1 MKVKIT
7 DSELE
12 KYLKESLMEFEGKPL
27 VNESLTATDKSD
39 VKSMIKKEI
48 KDFLEI
54 NRSSQFETRVKNIV
68 KDTFKDTIKSD
79 RDLENKMVEVSRNV
93 LVQLY
98 KQLWTR
104 RAFWANDLKNAA
116 N

>member
-7 DSELE
+7 ESQLDQYMKECLVEMDE
-12 KYLKESLMEFEGKPL
+12 KSNI
-27 VNESLTATDKSD
+27 NEALTPSDKSD
-39 VKSMIKKEI
+39 IKVMIKKEI
-48 KDFLEI
+48 KDFLDI
-54 NRSSQFETRVKNIV
+54 TRWSQFETKVKDIV
-68 KDTFKDTIKSD
+68 KDSLKTNKDF
-79 RDLENKMVEVSRNV
+79 ENKVVEITRNV

-104 RAFWANDLKNAA
+104 RSFWANDLRNSP

>member
-7 DSELE
+7 ESQLDQ
-12 KYLKESLMEFEGKPL
+12 YLKECL
-27 VNESLTATDKSD
+27 VEMDEKSNINEALSPSDKSD
-39 VKSMIKKEI
+39 IKVMIKKEI
-48 KDFLEI
+48 KDFLDI
-54 NRSSQFETRVKNIV
+54 TRGSQFETKVKDIV
-68 KDTFKDTIKSD
+68 KDSLKTNKDF
-79 RDLENKMVEVSRNV
+79 ENKVVEITRNV

-104 RAFWANDLKNAA
+104 RSFWANDLRNSP

>member
-7 DSELE
+7 ESQLDQ
-12 KYLKESLMEFEGKPL
+12 YLKECL
-27 VNESLTATDKSD
+27 VEMDEKSNINEALSPSDKSD
-39 VKSMIKKEI
+39 IKVMIKKEI
-48 KDFLEI
+48 KDFLDI
-54 NRSSQFETRVKNIV
+54 TRGSQFETKV
-68 KDTFKDTIKSD
+68 KDVVKDSLKTNKD
-79 RDLENKMVEVSRNV
+79 FENKVVEITRNV

-104 RAFWANDLKNAA
+104 RSFWANDLRNSP

>member
-7 DSELE
+7 ESQLDQ
-12 KYLKESLMEFEGKPL
+12 YLKECL
-27 VNESLTATDKSD
+27 VEMDEKSNINEALTPSDKSD
-39 VKSMIKKEI
+39 IKVMIKKEI
-48 KDFLEI
+48 KDFLDI
-54 NRSSQFETRVKNIV
+54 TRGSQFETKVKDIV
-68 KDTFKDTIKSD
+68 KDSLKTNKDF
-79 RDLENKMVEVSRNV
+79 ENKVVEITRNV

-104 RAFWANDLKNAA
+104 RSFWANDLRNSP

>member
-7 DSELE
+7 DTQLEQYIKECLIESDTKSLVSEE
-12 KYLKESLMEFEGKPL
+12 
-27 VNESLTATDKSD
+27 LTATDKSD
-39 VKSMIKKEI
+39 IKSIVKKEI
-48 KDFLEI
+48 KDFLDI
-54 NRSSQFETRVKNIV
+54 SRGSQFETKVKSIV
-68 KDTFKDTIKSD
+68 KDSIKGD
-79 RDLENKMVEVSRNV
+79 KDLENKMVEISRNV

>member
-7 DSELE
+7 ESQLDR
-12 KYLKESLMEFEGKPL
+12 YLKECLIEMDEKSNI
-27 VNESLTATDKSD
+27 NEALSPSDKSD
-39 VKSMIKKEI
+39 IKVMIKKEI
-48 KDFLEI
+48 KDFLDI
-54 NRSSQFETRVKNIV
+54 TRGSQFETKVKDIV
-68 KDTFKDTIKSD
+68 KDSLKTNKDF
-79 RDLENKMVEVSRNV
+79 ENKVVEITRNV

-104 RAFWANDLKNAA
+104 RSFWANDLRNSP

>member
-7 DSELE
+7 ESQLDQYIKECLVEMDE
-12 KYLKESLMEFEGKPL
+12 KSNI
-27 VNESLTATDKSD
+27 NEALSPSDKSD
-39 VKSMIKKEI
+39 IKVMIKKEI
-48 KDFLEI
+48 KDFLDI
-54 NRSSQFETRVKNIV
+54 TRGSQFETKVKDIV
-68 KDTFKDTIKSD
+68 KDSLKTNKDF
-79 RDLENKMVEVSRNV
+79 ENKVVEITRNV

-104 RAFWANDLKNAA
+104 RSFWANDLRNSP

>member
-7 DSELE
+7 ESQLDQ
-12 KYLKESLMEFEGKPL
+12 YLKECLIEMDEKSNI
-27 VNESLTATDKSD
+27 NEALSPSDKSD
-39 VKSMIKKEI
+39 IKVMIKKEI
-48 KDFLEI
+48 KDFLDI
-54 NRSSQFETRVKNIV
+54 TRGSQFETKVKDIV
-68 KDTFKDTIKSD
+68 KDSLKTNKDF
-79 RDLENKMVEVSRNV
+79 ENKVVEITRNV

-104 RAFWANDLKNAA
+104 RSFWANDLRNSP

>member
-1 MKVKIT
+1 MKVKIK

-12 KYLKESLMEFEGKPL
+12 QYLKEGLIDL
-27 VNESLTATDKSD
+27 VNGNMVNEELTNTDKKD
-39 VKSMIKKEI
+39 IQSMVKKEI

-68 KDTFKDTIKSD
+68 KDTFKDVVKKD
-79 RDLENKMVEVSRNV
+79 KDLEDKVLEISRNV

-116 N
+116 S

>member
-7 DSELE
+7 DTELNT
-12 KYLKESLMEFEGKPL
+12 YLLECLVEMDNKESI
-27 VNESLTATDKSD
+27 NEALTTTDKSD
-39 VKSMIKKEI
+39 IKSMIKKEI

-54 NRSSQFETRVKNIV
+54 TRGSQFENKVKDIV
-68 KDTFKDTIKSD
+68 KDMLKGNKDFD
-79 RDLENKMVEVSRNV
+79 NKVVEITRNV

-104 RAFWANDLKNAA
+104 RGFWVNDLKNSP

>member
-7 DSELE
+7 ESQLE
-12 KYLKESLMEFEGKPL
+12 NYFKECLIEMDDKTI
-27 VNESLTATDKSD
+27 NESLTPTDKSD
-39 VKSMIKKEI
+39 IKVMIKKEI
-48 KDFLEI
+48 KDFLDI
-54 NRSSQFETRVKNIV
+54 TRGSQFETKVKDIV
-68 KDTFKDTIKSD
+68 KDMLKSNKE
-79 RDLENKMVEVSRNV
+79 LENKMVEITRNV

-104 RAFWANDLKNAA
+104 RSFWANDLRNSP

>member
-7 DSELE
+7 ESQLDQYIKECLVEMDE
-12 KYLKESLMEFEGKPL
+12 KSSI
-27 VNESLTATDKSD
+27 NEALSPSDKSD
-39 VKSMIKKEI
+39 IKVMIKKEI
-48 KDFLEI
+48 KDFLDI
-54 NRSSQFETRVKNIV
+54 TRGSQFETKVKDIV
-68 KDTFKDTIKSD
+68 KDNLKTNKDF
-79 RDLENKMVEVSRNV
+79 ENKVVEITRNV

-104 RAFWANDLKNAA
+104 RSFWANDLRNSP

>member
-12 KYLKESLMEFEGKPL
+12 QHLKECLIEIDTNSLI
-27 VNESLTATDKSD
+27 NEELTKTDKD
-39 VKSMIKKEI
+39 GIKSMVKKEI

-68 KDTFKDTIKSD
+68 KDTFKDTVKSD
-79 RDLENKMVEVSRNV
+79 KDLENKVVEISRNV

>member
-1 MKVKIT
+1 MKVKIK

-12 KYLKESLMEFEGKPL
+12 QYLKEGLMDLVGENM
-27 VNESLTATDKSD
+27 VNEELTNTDKKD
-39 VKSMIKKEI
+39 IQSMVKKEI

-68 KDTFKDTIKSD
+68 KDTFKDTVKSD
-79 RDLENKMVEVSRNV
+79 KDLENKVVEISRNV

-116 N
+116 S

>member
-7 DSELE
+7 ESQLDQ
-12 KYLKESLMEFEGKPL
+12 YLKECL
-27 VNESLTATDKSD
+27 VEMDTKTPINEALSPTDKSD
-39 VKSMIKKEI
+39 IKVLIKNEI
-48 KDFLEI
+48 KDFLSI
-54 NRSSQFETRVKNIV
+54 TRGSQFETKVKDIV
-68 KDTFKDTIKSD
+68 KDTVKSNKDF
-79 RDLENKMVEVSRNV
+79 ENKVVEITRNV

-104 RAFWANDLKNAA
+104 RSFWVNDLKNSA

>member
-7 DSELE
+7 
-12 KYLKESLMEFEGKPL
+12 ESQLDQYLMECL
-27 VNESLTATDKSD
+27 VEMDEKSNINEALSPSDKSD
-39 VKSMIKKEI
+39 IKVMIKKEI
-48 KDFLEI
+48 KDFLDI
-54 NRSSQFETRVKNIV
+54 TRGSQFETKVKDIV
-68 KDTFKDTIKSD
+68 KDSLKTNKDF
-79 RDLENKMVEVSRNV
+79 ENKVVEITRNV

-104 RAFWANDLKNAA
+104 RSFWANDLRNSP

>member
-7 DSELE
+7 ESQLDQYMKECLVEMDE
-12 KYLKESLMEFEGKPL
+12 KSNI
-27 VNESLTATDKSD
+27 NEALSPSDKSD
-39 VKSMIKKEI
+39 IKVMIKKEI
-48 KDFLEI
+48 KDFLDI
-54 NRSSQFETRVKNIV
+54 TRGSQFETKVKDIV
-68 KDTFKDTIKSD
+68 KDSLKTNKDF
-79 RDLENKMVEVSRNV
+79 ENKVVEITRNV

-104 RAFWANDLKNAA
+104 RSFWANDLRNSP

>member
-12 KYLKESLMEFEGKPL
+12 QHLKECLIEIDTNSLI
-27 VNESLTATDKSD
+27 NEELTKTDKD
-39 VKSMIKKEI
+39 GIKSMIKKEI

-68 KDTFKDTIKSD
+68 KDTFKDTVKSD
-79 RDLENKMVEVSRNV
+79 KDLENKVVEISRNV

>member
-7 DSELE
+7 ESQLDQ
-12 KYLKESLMEFEGKPL
+12 YLKECL
-27 VNESLTATDKSD
+27 VEMDEKSNISEALTPSDKSD
-39 VKSMIKKEI
+39 IKVMIKKEI
-48 KDFLEI
+48 KDFLDI
-54 NRSSQFETRVKNIV
+54 TRGSQFETKVKDIV
-68 KDTFKDTIKSD
+68 KDSLKTNKDF
-79 RDLENKMVEVSRNV
+79 ENKVVEITRNV

-104 RAFWANDLKNAA
+104 RSFWVNDLRNSP

>member
-7 DSELE
+7 ESQLE
-12 KYLKESLMEFEGKPL
+12 QYFKESLVEMDEKTPI
-27 VNESLTATDKSD
+27 NEALSPSDKSD
-39 VKSMIKKEI
+39 IKVMIKNEI
-48 KDFLEI
+48 KDFLNI
-54 NRSSQFETRVKNIV
+54 ARGSQFETKIKDIV
-68 KDTFKDTIKSD
+68 KDMVKDNKD
-79 RDLENKMVEVSRNV
+79 FENKVVDITRNV

-104 RAFWANDLKNAA
+104 RSFWVNDLKNSA

>member
-7 DSELE
+7 ESQLDQYIKECLVEMDE
-12 KYLKESLMEFEGKPL
+12 KSNI
-27 VNESLTATDKSD
+27 NEALSPSDKSD
-39 VKSMIKKEI
+39 IKVMIKKEI
-48 KDFLEI
+48 KDFLDI
-54 NRSSQFETRVKNIV
+54 TRGSQFETKVKDIV
-68 KDTFKDTIKSD
+68 KDSLKTNKDF
-79 RDLENKMVEVSRNV
+79 ENKVVEITRNV

-104 RAFWANDLKNAA
+104 RSFWVNDLRNSP

>member
-7 DSELE
+7 ESQLDQYMKECLVEMDE
-12 KYLKESLMEFEGKPL
+12 KSNI
-27 VNESLTATDKSD
+27 NEALTPSDKSD
-39 VKSMIKKEI
+39 IKVMIKKEI
-48 KDFLEI
+48 KDFLDI
-54 NRSSQFETRVKNIV
+54 TRGSQFETKVKDIV
-68 KDTFKDTIKSD
+68 KDSLKTNKDF
-79 RDLENKMVEVSRNV
+79 ENKVVEITRNV

-104 RAFWANDLKNAA
+104 RSFWANDLRNSP